1 MSERTSSPAVPR
13 RDADGRVLRLVELS
27 GVSVAYLV
35 LNAIGLLLIDGLVV
49 LLSDNTFGSSSGWL
63 LVILPGLLFFDDFR
77 AWRAY
82 RMRYLVAIVSALV
95 AFGLGLIAAGLVRDV
110 PAMVSGGVGAAV
122 AVLVYAPLWFLG
134 IRWLTGD
141 RAEST

>member
-13 RDADGRVLRLVELS
+13 RDAHGRVLRLVELT
-27 GVSVAYLV
+27 GVSVAYLL
-35 LNAIGLLLIDGLVV
+35 LNAAGLALIDGLVV
-49 LLSDNTFGSSSGWL
+49 LLSDNEFGSSSGWL
-63 LVILPGLLFFDDFR
+63 TVILPGLLFFDDFR
-77 AWRAY
+77 GWRAY
-82 RMRYLVAIVSALV
+82 RMRYLVAIVSAVV
-95 AFGLGLIAAGLVRDV
+95 AVGLGLIAAGLVRDA

-141 RAEST
+141 RAESP

>member
-1 MSERTSSPAVPR
+1 MSTPAVPR

-27 GVSVAYLV
+27 GVSVAYLA
-35 LNAIGLLLIDGLVV
+35 LNAVGLLLIDGLVV

-77 AWRAY
+77 GWRAY
-82 RMRYLVAIVSALV
+82 RIRYLVAIVSALA
-95 AFGLGLIAAGLVRDV
+95 AFGLGLVAAGVVRDA

-122 AVLVYAPLWFLG
+122 AALAYAPLWFLG

>member
-13 RDADGRVLRLVELS
+13 RDANGRVLRLTELI

-35 LNAIGLLLIDGLVV
+35 LNAVGLALIDGLVV
-49 LLSDNTFGSSSGWL
+49 VLSNQEFGSSSGWL
-63 LVILPGLLFFDDFR
+63 VVILPGLLFFDDFR

-82 RMRYLVAIVSALV
+82 RLRYLVAIVSGVV
-95 AFGLGLIAAGLVRDV
+95 AIGLGLVASGLLSDV
-110 PAMVSGGVGAAV
+110 PAMVSGGVGAVV

-134 IRWLTGD
+134 IRWLAGD

>member
-1 MSERTSSPAVPR
+1 MSERASSPAVPR

-35 LNAIGLLLIDGLVV
+35 LNAVGLLLIDGLVV

-77 AWRAY
+77 GWRAY
-82 RMRYLVAIVSALV
+82 RMRYLVAIVAALV
-95 AFGLGLIAAGLVRDV
+95 AFGLGLVAAGLVRDV
-110 PAMVSGGVGAAV
+110 PSMVSGGVGAAV
-122 AVLVYAPLWFLG
+122 AVLVYAPLWFLS

>member
-1 MSERTSSPAVPR
+1 M
-13 RDADGRVLRLVELS
+13 
-27 GVSVAYLV
+27 AYLV
-35 LNAIGLLLIDGLVV
+35 LNAVGLALIDGLVV
-49 LLSDNTFGSSSGWL
+49 LLSDKPFGSSSGWL

-82 RMRYLVAIVSALV
+82 RMRYPVAIVSALV
-95 AFGLGLIAAGLVRDV
+95 AIGVGLFAAGLLRDV
-110 PAMVSGGVGAAV
+110 PAMVSGGVGAIV
-122 AVLVYAPLWFLG
+122 AVLGYAPLWFLG

>member
-35 LNAIGLLLIDGLVV
+35 LNAVGLALIDGLVV
-49 LLSDNTFGSSSGWL
+49 LLSDKEFGSSSGWL

-95 AFGLGLIAAGLVRDV
+95 AFGLGLVAAGVVSDV
-110 PAMVSGGVGAAV
+110 PAMVSGGVGAVV
-122 AVLVYAPLWFLG
+122 AVLAYAPLWFLG